1 MIEGPGLA
9 LYIAALAIGAA
20 CMLYR
25 KTPSRAFT
33 LSMALSVTAILWVM
47 WASEGVS
54 NEETI
59 MLIAPQF
66 CIMAYSVWGMTFSGR
81 ND

>member
-1 MIEGPGLA
+1 MV

-20 CMLYR
+20 CLLYR
-25 KTPSRAFT
+25 KTPARAHT
-33 LSMALSVTAILWVM
+33 LAMALSVTAILWVM
-47 WASEGVS
+47 WSSEGAS

-66 CIMAYSVWGMTFSGR
+66 CIMAYSIWGMTFQGGKDR
-81 ND
+81 W